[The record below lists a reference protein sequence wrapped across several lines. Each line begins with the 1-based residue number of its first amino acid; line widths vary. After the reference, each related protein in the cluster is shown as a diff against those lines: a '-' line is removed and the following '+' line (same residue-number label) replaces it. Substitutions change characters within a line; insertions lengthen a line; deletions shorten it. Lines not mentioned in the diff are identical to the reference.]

1 MDNSQVIFNQNET
14 KDREEKKEALAP
26 AMAGLVRRYQEII
39 SAAEAE
45 GEISRIH
52 VDEIASKIAL
62 LYEKVRK
69 IIDWKDEN
77 LIRRAAIERI
87 LKRRLIIK
95 ISGFGQTIELKGK
108 KIAEPLVLEL
118 IRGGHFPNNTI
129 PRKKIAEVERCLDKY
144 IYILNHNPV
153 TKNRASP
160 KIKKGINLYNWI
172 LEIAAC
178 EIEEILDPA
187 LKEKALINFMT
198 RVMKERVQVAPELKI
213 TEEEKVVQIYIAVHH
228 ALFHLDASIIAY
240 HLIKLRFP
248 DWKELSQE
256 KIEKV
261 AQRILA
267 IWQQIEN
274 DLNHPLSSE
283 FHKICEKYDTVY
295 LIIGDIL
302 EELSKTPSEISQK
315 MSDSKSLNELIKRAY
330 DRRLKT
336 LRSRLYRAA
345 VYSTLSI
352 FVAGG
357 LSLFIIEFPLA
368 KLFYGRFSPLAI
380 TADILI
386 PTIVM
391 FALVS
396 AIRLPKGENF
406 NRVVKEVNS
415 IVFPQKEKEIYDV
428 RPRKKRGFISTALI
442 SLLYASISLASLW
455 FVFWLFWIAKVPV
468 TSLFIDTLNI
478 AMIIFAAIIIRQRA
492 KEMTIEEKTTFWE
505 FFIDM
510 LSVPIGKLGQWLSN
524 KWREYNIVSVFFTA
538 LIDLPFSGFVEFVE
552 NWSSFLKEKKAEIQ
566 Q

>member
-1 MDNSQVIFNQNET
+1 MNPNRVIFDQN
-14 KDREEKKEALAP
+14 KIGDDQEKKEIIAP
-26 AMAGLVRRYQEII
+26 AMEDLVSRYQEIL
-39 SAAEAE
+39 AASEIK

-52 VDEIASKIAL
+52 VDEIASKIAFF
-62 LYEKVRK
+62 YERIRK

-87 LKRRLIIK
+87 LKRRLISK
-95 ISGFGQTIELKGK
+95 ISGFGQITETKGE
-108 KIAEPLVLEL
+108 KISESMVLEL
-118 IRGGHFPNNTI
+118 IRGGHFPNNTL
-129 PRKKIAEVERCLDKY
+129 PRKRIDEVGISLNKY
-144 IYILNHNPV
+144 IYILNHNSV
-153 TKNRASP
+153 TKNKASP

-198 RVMKERVQVAPELKI
+198 QVMEERIRVASELNLSQ
-213 TEEEKVVQIYIAVHH
+213 EEKIIQTYIAVHH
-228 ALFHLDASIIAY
+228 SLFHLDAAIISY

-261 AQRILA
+261 SQGILVL
-267 IWQQIEN
+267 WQQIE
-274 DLNHPLSSE
+274 DHLKHPLSSE

-302 EELSKTPSEISQK
+302 EDLSKTPSQIIKKIS
-315 MSDSKSLNELIKRAY
+315 DRKSLNGLIKKIY
-330 DRRLKT
+330 DGRLKT

-345 VYSTLSI
+345 IYSTLSI

-357 LSLFIIEFPLA
+357 LSLFIVEIPLA
-368 KLFYGRFSPLAI
+368 KLFYGKFSPLA
-380 TADILI
+380 TAADLLI

-396 AIRLPKGENF
+396 AIRLPKKKNF
-406 NRVVKEVNS
+406 ERVIKEVDN
-415 IVFPQKEKEIYDV
+415 IVLSLEEKEVYDI
-428 RPRKKRGFISTALI
+428 RPKKKRSFISTILI
-442 SLLYASISLASLW
+442 SLTYTAISLGSLW
-455 FVFWLFWIAKVPV
+455 LVFWLFWIAKVPV
-468 TSLFIDTLNI
+468 TSLFLDTLNI
-478 AMIIFAAIIIRQRA
+478 AMIVFAAIIIRQKA
-492 KEMTIEEKTTFWE
+492 KEMTIEGKTSFLE
-505 FFIDM
+505 FFLDM
-510 LSVPIGKLGQWLSN
+510 LSIPIGKLGQWLSN
-524 KWREYNIVSVFFTA
+524 KWREYNIVSVFFSA
-538 LIDLPFSGFVEFVE
+538 LIDFPFFSFIEFVE